1 VKLFDGSERAFVG
14 HDGAVTAVALTDAV
28 IVSGGRD
35 RTVRIWD
42 RASGHAQV
50 IDIFAGPIEGVAL
63 AASRPGGPLDRPWS
77 CWLRSRPCHSGR

>member
-1 VKLFDGSERAFVG
+1 MKLFDGSERAFVG

-50 IDIFAGPIEGVAL
+50 IDIFAGPIEGVHSPRRAR
-63 AASRPGGPLDRPWS
+63 AA
-77 CWLRSRPCHSGR
+77 HSTARGRVG